1 MIVQKFGGTSVSD
14 IKKIEHVAD
23 IIYETKKS
31 SQTPIIVVVS
41 AMSGTTHQLL
51 TYFLQ
56 YNSKNS
62 HREYDA
68 LLSTGENITV
78 ALLAI
83 ILNHK
88 GIKARSFQGWQVPIY
103 TDNNYSEAKITKIN
117 KSKIN
122 ECLLNEIVPIVSGF
136 QGIYEDNITTFGRNG
151 SDITATALAAAFSVD
166 YCNIYTDVDGVYT
179 TDPRLVKNVR
189 VINQINY
196 EEMLEM
202 AYSGA
207 KVLHPRAISIAM
219 RYNIP
224 INVMSSFT
232 KNQGTLITN
241 INMEESQVQSITV
254 NNDLAFC
261 QIIWDSDEN
270 YSNDIGKIINIISK
284 INNSYYHISNN
295 KIEFTFILTKA
306 KEIEEQISRYK
317 YNMMTQVAVI
327 SIIGY
332 SLNDDLSI
340 LQKAYNALK
349 QANINLLCS
358 YNATNKFSF
367 IINQSKL
374 DKAVILL
381 HKLFNLDV

>member
-23 IIYETKKS
+23 IICDTKKS
-31 SQTPIIVVVS
+31 SQTSVIVVVS
-41 AMSGTTHQLL
+41 AMSGATNQLL

-56 YNSKNS
+56 YNSKS
-62 HREYDA
+62 SYREYDA
-68 LLSTGENITV
+68 LLSTGENITT

-103 TDNNYSEAKITKIN
+103 TDDSYSEAKITRIN

-122 ECLLNEIVPIVSGF
+122 ECLLNEIVPVVSGF

-151 SDITATALAAAFSVD
+151 SDITATALAAAFSAN

-179 TDPRLVKNVR
+179 TDPRLVENVS
-189 VINQINY
+189 IIDKISY
-196 EEMLEM
+196 KEMLEM

-224 INVMSSFT
+224 IKVMSSFS
-232 KNQGTLITN
+232 KNKGTLITN
-241 INMEESQVQSITV
+241 ITMEELAVKSITV

-261 QIIWDSDEN
+261 QII
-270 YSNDIGKIINIISK
+270 
-284 INNSYYHISNN
+284 
-295 KIEFTFILTKA
+295 
-306 KEIEEQISRYK
+306 
-317 YNMMTQVAVI
+317 
-327 SIIGY
+327 
-332 SLNDDLSI
+332 
-340 LQKAYNALK
+340 
-349 QANINLLCS
+349 
-358 YNATNKFSF
+358 
-367 IINQSKL
+367 
-374 DKAVILL
+374 
-381 HKLFNLDV
+381 